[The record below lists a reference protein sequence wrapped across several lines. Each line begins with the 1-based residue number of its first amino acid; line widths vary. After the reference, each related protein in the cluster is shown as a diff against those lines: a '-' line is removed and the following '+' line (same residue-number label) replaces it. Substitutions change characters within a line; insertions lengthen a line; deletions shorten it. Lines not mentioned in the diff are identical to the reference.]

1 MSKEAN
7 NFRNYSRRRFI
18 KLASTGAVALTAG
31 SVILAACGDNT
42 PTQAV
47 ATSAAGTTVATSAS
61 SATTATTAATGVT
74 TAAASNLAPAEVTL
88 TYRALPQR
96 DTQAVQD
103 ALNELLKTKQPGTTI
118 KLNPIDPSAYEQ
130 KIKLSFAA
138 NEKLDLLFTAS
149 WTNNFWTNVAQ
160 GNLLPLDDLLNKYA
174 PKLFASMPQQVWS
187 GVKVSGKY
195 YAVPNQSFFLQPWGA
210 QIRKDLAD
218 KYKLDVASLKK
229 FEDLEPFMDQ
239 IKANESGVTP
249 IYSDDQ
255 TGGFVFRPA
264 HAGYDAIV
272 DLAGVV
278 IKGDDPELKVF
289 NEYGSPEFKH
299 FAELA
304 SKWYKAGYYTKDP
317 LPPADANAAQLAGKY
332 ALALHQ
338 TGPDVAAS
346 LKARFNQDYV
356 VASFSPPVYLTSTSI
371 ASNLLAISRTS
382 AHPERAMML
391 LELLNSD
398 IETFN
403 LLAKGIEN
411 KHWVWVDKPKKV
423 IGQPPGLTPQ
433 TNPYFPNTDYLFG
446 NAFNGYYI
454 NPGLVGVWD
463 KEAQLNKDGTPSQ
476 ALGFA
481 ADLTKLNTESAQVNA
496 VIKQFGYPMM
506 KGQLDPATGLTEFLS
521 RLKSAGQDKVIE
533 EVQNQINAW
542 KKAK

>member
-1 MSKEAN
+1 
-7 NFRNYSRRRFI
+7 
-18 KLASTGAVALTAG
+18 
-31 SVILAACGDNT
+31 
-42 PTQAV
+42 
-47 ATSAAGTTVATSAS
+47 
-61 SATTATTAATGVT
+61 
-74 TAAASNLAPAEVTL
+74 
-88 TYRALPQR
+88 
-96 DTQAVQD
+96 
-103 ALNELLKTKQPGTTI
+103 
-118 KLNPIDPSAYEQ
+118 
-130 KIKLSFAA
+130 
-138 NEKLDLLFTAS
+138 
-149 WTNNFWTNVAQ
+149 
-160 GNLLPLDDLLNKYA
+160 
-174 PKLFASMPQQVWS
+174 
-187 GVKVSGKY
+187 
-195 YAVPNQSFFLQPWGA
+195 VPNQSFFLQPWGA

-249 IYSDDQ
+249 LYSDDQ

-332 ALALHQ
+332 AISLHQ
-338 TGPDVAAS
+338 TGPDVAAG
-346 LKARFNQDYV
+346 LKARFNRDYV
-356 VASFSPPVYLTSTSI
+356 VATFSPPVYLTSTSI

-411 KHWVWVDKPKKV
+411 KHWVWVDKPNKV

-446 NAFNGYYI
+446 NAFNGYYV
-454 NPGLVGVWD
+454 NADLVGVWD

-496 VIKQFGYPMM
+496 VIKQYGYPMM

-521 RLKSAGQDKVIE
+521 RLKAAGQDKVIE

>member
-47 ATSAAGTTVATSAS
+47 S
-61 SATTATTAATGVT
+61 TTAASAATTTAASAATAAGAAT
-74 TAAASNLAPAEVTL
+74 TAAASNIAPAEVTL

-160 GNLLPLDDLLNKYA
+160 GNLLPLDDLLTKYA

-249 IYSDDQ
+249 LYSDDQ

-332 ALALHQ
+332 AISLHQ
-338 TGPDVAAS
+338 TGPDVAAG
-346 LKARFNQDYV
+346 LKARFNRDYV
-356 VASFSPPVYLTSTSI
+356 VATFSPPVYLTSTSI

-411 KHWVWVDKPKKV
+411 KHWVWVDKPNKV

-446 NAFNGYYI
+446 NAFNGYYV
-454 NPGLVGVWD
+454 NADLVGVWD

-496 VIKQFGYPMM
+496 VIKQYGYPMM